1 MSKTNKKGE
10 KVGKQGTPKL
20 TFRVIRNTNAR
31 MPSDDRF
38 TLSKDNTLL
47 FNATTRNKLNIA
59 LNYVE
64 FFAAN
69 EPGEER
75 NVYLRF
81 HKTKV
86 SSHCSKVG
94 RLNDQYFKVPVPSA
108 AAKEVGMIFKSAGER
123 GKRKRSIVHYKGE
136 SIRFTPKN
144 RMLKLTPVE
153 N

>member
-1 MSKTNKKGE
+1 MSKTAKKGD
-10 KVGKQGTPKL
+10 KAAKQETPKL

-47 FNATTRNKLNIA
+47 FNATTRTKLNIA
-59 LNYVE
+59 LDFAE

-86 SSHCSKVG
+86 SSHCSKVS
-94 RLNDQYFKVPVPSA
+94 RLNDSYFKLPVPSA
-108 AAKEVGMIFKSAGER
+108 AVKEVGMIFKSAGER

-136 SIRFTPKN
+136 SIRFAPKN

-153 N
+153 D